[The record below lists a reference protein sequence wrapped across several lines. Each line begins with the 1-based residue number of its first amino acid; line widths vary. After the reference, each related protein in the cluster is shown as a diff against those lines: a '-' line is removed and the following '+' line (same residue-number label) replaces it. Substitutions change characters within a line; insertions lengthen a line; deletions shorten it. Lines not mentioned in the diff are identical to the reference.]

1 MRAARGLL
9 LGLVVAAG
17 IPAAA
22 PASVDPE
29 PGDAQA
35 RAEAV
40 LHAEWNR
47 DKASTLVP
55 ATTRLRMSMT
65 TLVDQRT
72 GLVGLARSLGKKVE
86 DLDDRLS
93 RLDAEVTGTQVT
105 IRLAGS
111 VLFDFDSDVV
121 RPDAAGALAEVVGVI
136 QAYASRPVRIEGH
149 TDSIASEAY
158 NQDLSE
164 RRAKAVRNWLEAHGV
179 TSQRLSTR
187 GYGETKPVAD
197 NGTAAGRQRNRRVE
211 IVIGLEGS

>member
-9 LGLVVAAG
+9 LGLVAAAG
-17 IPAAA
+17 IPTAA

-29 PGDAQA
+29 PADAQA

-47 DKASTLVP
+47 DKVTTLTP

-65 TLVDQRT
+65 SLVDQRT
-72 GLVGLARSLGKKVE
+72 GLVGVARSLGKKE
-86 DLDDRLS
+86 GNLDDRLS
-93 RLDAEVTGTQVT
+93 RLAAEVTGTEVK

-121 RPDAAGALAEVVGVI
+121 RPDAAGTLAEVVGVI
-136 QAYASRPVRIEGH
+136 EAYAPRPVRIEGH

-179 TSQRLSTR
+179 ASRRLSTR

-197 NGTAAGRQRNRRVE
+197 NGSAAGRQRNRRVE
-211 IVIGLEGS
+211 IVIGL